1 MRDKRGNRRT
11 RVIARVALVTAMAGA
26 GLVAV
31 ATPALAAD
39 AITLPAASQ
48 RGPSG
53 GTNTIQIT
61 TALADFTASSAV
73 AFSATACAA
82 TPTWANVTLAA
93 STTSPFAPTA
103 GLVTTPAAN
112 VKWVGT
118 AAKTL
123 EVVVPTELRLVGT
136 QQTTASYYV
145 CVYDDTATPT
155 LTHNSG
161 GATPATAYTIS
172 GGLTTLNSYVGPSRG
187 GNTITATSVGGT
199 ALASTQSVQFQAI
212 TGTSLWAPCATTYQT
227 ATAPAASGVAPYNTT
242 AGIVAATS
250 TSFTAAAGA
259 VPARITITVPTA
271 LALAGSQ
278 TSARYNVC
286 IYAGVVAGTSA
297 LISQTG
303 VPYEIVPGVLTSNA
317 TRGPSGGTNSIVLTT
332 TATTT
337 GSFVQDAVTVQF
349 QYAGIGMASTC
360 SPTYQTDAAA
370 SAVAG
375 SGDEPD
381 QVAGAQTA
389 VANTVRVLAPDRLA
403 VTVPV
408 GVALDTSPVQVTA
421 KYHICAYSGTVVG
434 TSTLIGA
441 TESAT
446 PYTIGTAATV
456 TAVTPTAGAAQG
468 GTRVTVYGSNF
479 PADLADTDVLIG
491 GVAVTNVVVAADG
504 KSFTAT
510 AQPHSVGGP
519 FAISVSTAGGMT
531 TRAGL
536 FTYSNGITVAPN
548 TAPTSRVTGLN
559 VSVHGVDLDTLAF
572 SATTG
577 STPNSANPHVFLVD
591 GVYDQTG
598 TTIKANHQVAECVN
612 ALVVA
617 PDELI
622 CTLFP
627 AGNGTNAQPAA
638 GAVTCTDCTIANN
651 SRTAVSA
658 ATNPFR
664 KEHVGM
670 LVTGGTGGPIPDGTT
685 IVSVTDAST
694 AVLSNPTTPAIT
706 AGTLALTPA
715 RTVTDAVLNGT
726 TTLTSATATFVT
738 ADVGR
743 SIVGPGIPPGTT
755 IASRTSG
762 TDVVLSQAAT
772 TSATGVRTTIGAQ
785 AIPVGTYTLTVVS
798 SGAFGSVPTLTKT
811 VISSGSTFTVADY

>member
-11 RVIARVALVTAMAGA
+11 RVIARVALVAGMASV

-39 AITLPAASQ
+39 AISLPVT

-61 TALADFTASSAV
+61 TAATDFTANSAV
-73 AFSATACAA
+73 AFSATACA
-82 TPTWANVTLAA
+82 TPTLATWANVAITA
-93 STTSPFAPTA
+93 STTSPFGPTA
-103 GLVTTPAAN
+103 GLVTAPAAN
-112 VKWVGT
+112 VKWSSG

-123 EVVVPTELRLVGT
+123 EVVVPSELRLVGT

-145 CVYDDTATPT
+145 CVYNDDANGAT
-155 LTHNSG
+155 LTHNS
-161 GATPATAYTIS
+161 TTAVYTIS
-172 GGLTTLNSYVGPSRG
+172 AGLTTLNTYVGPNRG

-199 ALASTQSVQFQAI
+199 ALASAHAVQFQAV
-212 TGTSLWAPCATTYQT
+212 TGTSLWTPCATTYQT
-227 ATAPAASGVAPYNTT
+227 AATPTASGAPPYNTT
-242 AGIVAATS
+242 AGVVAATS
-250 TSFTAAAGA
+250 VFTAAAGA
-259 VPARITITVPTA
+259 VPARMTITVPA
-271 LALAGSQ
+271 GLALAGSQ
-278 TSARYNVC
+278 TVARYNVC
-286 IYAGVVAGTSA
+286 IYAGTAANSSV

-337 GSFVQDAVTVQF
+337 GTFVQDAVTVQF
-349 QYAGIGMASTC
+349 QYAGMGTASTC
-360 SPTYQTDAAA
+360 SPIYQADAPVA
-370 SAVAG
+370 AVAG
-375 SGDEPD
+375 VGDVPPD

-389 VANTVRVLAPDRLA
+389 LAAGVRVLAPDRLA

-408 GVALDTSPVQVTA
+408 GVALDTSPAQITA
-421 KYHICAYSGTVVG
+421 KYHICAYSGVNTS

-441 TESAT
+441 TDSGT
-446 PYTIGTAATV
+446 PYTIGTAATI
-456 TAVTPTAGAAQG
+456 TGVTPTAGSAQG
-468 GTRVTVYGSNF
+468 GTRVTVYGADF
-479 PADLADTDVLIG
+479 PADLADADVLIG
-491 GVAVTNVVVAADG
+491 GVPVADVVVAADG

-510 AQPHSVGGP
+510 AEPHSVGGP
-519 FAISVSTAGGMT
+519 FAISVMTAGGLT

-577 STPNSANPHVFLVD
+577 TTPNSANPHVYLVD

-598 TTIKANHQVAECVN
+598 TNIKANHQVAECLN

-638 GAVTCTDCTIANN
+638 FTCADCTVANN
-651 SRTAVSA
+651 TTALVSGS
-658 ATNPFR
+658 TPFR

-685 IVSVTDAST
+685 IVSVTSTST
-694 AVLSNPTTPAIT
+694 AVLSKPVTPAIT
-706 AGTLALTPA
+706 GGTLDITPA
-715 RTVTDAVLNGT
+715 RTVTDGITVGT
-726 TTLTSATATFVT
+726 TTLESANVDFV
-738 ADVGR
+738 AGDVGR
-743 SIVGPGIPPGTT
+743 TVVGPGIPPGTT
-755 IASRTSG
+755 IQSV
-762 TDVVLSQAAT
+762 TDQDTAILTAAAT
-772 TSATGVRTTIGAQ
+772 TNATGVRITIGAQ
-785 AIPVGTYTLTVVS
+785 AIPVGTYTLTVVNN
-798 SGAFGSVPTLTKT
+798 GAIGTVTGLSKT